1 MVFRA
6 RGNDILRNTEKQ
18 GNRVSTVKP
27 MLAAIMMSVIV
38 SGCTTVPLDTFS
50 LSTAAQPQTTAQRK
64 NVQILIPTPAALK
77 ALDSEN
83 IVVHSAP
90 GSISYLKGAQ
100 WGDRLT
106 NLVQAR
112 LVQAFEN
119 SGAVGGVG
127 RPGDGLAI
135 NYQVQAEIREFGIN
149 AATAPQSAV
158 IAMAI
163 RVLNDKTGEV
173 RATRIFSISKPVS
186 GVGNGAYIKAL
197 DTGFNQMSNDIVGWV
212 VSVI

>member
-1 MVFRA
+1 MLKS
-6 RGNDILRNTEKQ
+6 ILNYRLAVLGATALLA
-18 GNRVSTVKP
+18 GCASST
-27 MLAAIMMSVIV
+27 
-38 SGCTTVPLDTFS
+38 PLDTFS
-50 LSTAAQPQTTAQRK
+50 LSTTQVQVAQKRK
-64 NVQILIPTPAALK
+64 NVQILVPTPAALK

-83 IVVHSAP
+83 IVIHDAP
-90 GSISYLKGAQ
+90 GSITYLKGAQ

-119 SGAVGGVG
+119 SNAVGGVG

-135 NYQVQAEIREFGIN
+135 NYQVQADLRDFGIN
-149 AATAPQSAV
+149 ASSSPQTARIELAV
-158 IAMAI
+158 

-173 RATRIFSISKPVS
+173 RATRVFTSTVPVS
-186 GVGNGAYIKAL
+186 GAGNKAYIRAL
-197 DTGFNQMSNDIVGWV
+197 DAGFNDVTRQIVAWV

>member
-1 MVFRA
+1 MLKH
-6 RGNDILRNTEKQ
+6 ILNYKL
-18 GNRVSTVKP
+18 TVLGAAVL
-27 MLAAIMMSVIV
+27 LA
-38 SGCTTVPLDTFS
+38 GCTTTPLDTFS
-50 LSTAAQPQTTAQRK
+50 LSSSPQVQVSQKRK
-64 NVQILIPTPAALK
+64 NVQILVPTPAALK

-83 IVVHSAP
+83 IVIHDAP
-90 GSISYLKGAQ
+90 GSITYLKGAQ

-119 SGAVGGVG
+119 SNAVGGVG

-135 NYQVQAEIREFGIN
+135 NYQVQAELRDFGIN
-149 AATAPQSAV
+149 ASSSPQTAKIELAV
-158 IAMAI
+158 

-173 RATRIFSISKPVS
+173 RATRVFTSSVPVS
-186 GVGNGAYIKAL
+186 GAGNKAYIRAL
-197 DTGFNQMSNDIVGWV
+197 DAGFSDVTRQIVAWV

>member
-1 MVFRA
+1 MLKS
-6 RGNDILRNTEKQ
+6 ILNYR
-18 GNRVSTVKP
+18 
-27 MLAAIMMSVIV
+27 LAALGATALLA
-38 SGCTTVPLDTFS
+38 GCASSTPLDTFS
-50 LSTAAQPQTTAQRK
+50 LSTTQVQVAQKRK
-64 NVQILIPTPAALK
+64 NVQILVPTPAALK

-83 IVVHSAP
+83 IVIHDAP
-90 GSISYLKGAQ
+90 GSITYLKGAQ

-119 SGAVGGVG
+119 SNAVGGVG

-135 NYQVQAEIREFGIN
+135 NYQVQADLRDFGI
-149 AATAPQSAV
+149 TASSSPQTARIELAV
-158 IAMAI
+158 

-173 RATRIFSISKPVS
+173 RATRVFTSTAPVS
-186 GVGNGAYIKAL
+186 GAGNKAYIRAL
-197 DTGFNQMSNDIVGWV
+197 DAGFNDVTRQIVAWV

>member
-1 MVFRA
+1 MLKS
-6 RGNDILRNTEKQ
+6 ILNYRLAVLGVTALLA
-18 GNRVSTVKP
+18 GCASST
-27 MLAAIMMSVIV
+27 
-38 SGCTTVPLDTFS
+38 PLDTFS
-50 LSTAAQPQTTAQRK
+50 HSTTQVQVAKKRK
-64 NVQILIPTPAALK
+64 NVQILVPTPAALK

-83 IVVHSAP
+83 IVIHDAP
-90 GSISYLKGAQ
+90 GSITYLKGAQ

-119 SGAVGGVG
+119 SNAVGGVG

-135 NYQVQAEIREFGIN
+135 NYQVQADLRDFGI
-149 AATAPQSAV
+149 TASSSPQTARIELAV
-158 IAMAI
+158 

-173 RATRIFSISKPVS
+173 RATRVFTSTAPVS
-186 GVGNGAYIKAL
+186 GAGNKAYIRAL
-197 DTGFNQMSNDIVGWV
+197 DAGFNDVTRQIVAWV

>member
-1 MVFRA
+1 MLKH
-6 RGNDILRNTEKQ
+6 ILNYKL
-18 GNRVSTVKP
+18 TVLGAAVL
-27 MLAAIMMSVIV
+27 LA
-38 SGCTTVPLDTFS
+38 GCTTTPLDTFS
-50 LSTAAQPQTTAQRK
+50 LSSSPQVQVSQKRK
-64 NVQILIPTPAALK
+64 NVQILVPTPAALK

-83 IVVHSAP
+83 IVIHDAP
-90 GSISYLKGAQ
+90 GSITYLKGAQ

-119 SGAVGGVG
+119 SNAVGGVG

-135 NYQVQAEIREFGIN
+135 NYQVQAELRDFGIN
-149 AATAPQSAV
+149 ASSSPQTAKIELAV
-158 IAMAI
+158 

-173 RATRIFSISKPVS
+173 RATRVFTSSAPVS
-186 GVGNGAYIKAL
+186 GAGNKAYIRAL
-197 DTGFNQMSNDIVGWV
+197 DAGFSDVTRQVVAWV

>member
-1 MVFRA
+1 MLKHIVEYRPTFKWA
-6 RGNDILRNTEKQ
+6 TLGLVALVA
-18 GNRVSTVKP
+18 GCAST
-27 MLAAIMMSVIV
+27 
-38 SGCTTVPLDTFS
+38 TPLDTFS
-50 LSTAAQPQTTAQRK
+50 LSSSPQVQVAQKRK
-64 NVQILIPTPAALK
+64 NVQILVPTPAALK

-83 IVVHSAP
+83 IVVHNMP
-90 GSISYLKGAQ
+90 GSITYLKGAQ

-119 SGAVGGVG
+119 SNAVGGVG

-135 NYQVQAEIREFGIN
+135 NYQVQVDLRDFGIN
-149 AATAPQSAV
+149 ASTSPQTSKIEIAV
-158 IAMAI
+158 

-173 RATRIFSISKPVS
+173 RATRVFSSTAPVR
-186 GVGNGAYIKAL
+186 GAGNNAYVRAL
-197 DTGFNQMSNDIVGWV
+197 DAGFSDVTKQIVAWV

>member
-1 MVFRA
+1 MLKH
-6 RGNDILRNTEKQ
+6 ILNYKLTIF
-18 GNRVSTVKP
+18 GAAVL
-27 MLAAIMMSVIV
+27 LA
-38 SGCTTVPLDTFS
+38 GCTTTPLDTFS
-50 LSTAAQPQTTAQRK
+50 LSSSPQVQVSQKRK
-64 NVQILIPTPAALK
+64 NVQILVPTPAALK

-83 IVVHSAP
+83 IVIHDAP
-90 GSISYLKGAQ
+90 GSITYLKGAQ

-119 SGAVGGVG
+119 SNAVGGVG

-135 NYQVQAEIREFGIN
+135 NYQVQAELRDFGIN
-149 AATAPQSAV
+149 ASSSPQTAK
-158 IAMAI
+158 IELAI

-173 RATRIFSISKPVS
+173 RATRVFTSSAPVS
-186 GVGNGAYIKAL
+186 GAGNKAYIRAL
-197 DTGFNQMSNDIVGWV
+197 DAGFSDVTRQIVAWV

>member
-1 MVFRA
+1 MLKH
-6 RGNDILRNTEKQ
+6 ILNYKL
-18 GNRVSTVKP
+18 TVLGAAVL
-27 MLAAIMMSVIV
+27 LA
-38 SGCTTVPLDTFS
+38 GCTTTPLDTFS
-50 LSTAAQPQTTAQRK
+50 LSSSPQVQVSQKRK
-64 NVQILIPTPAALK
+64 NVQILVPTPAALK

-83 IVVHSAP
+83 IVIHDAP
-90 GSISYLKGAQ
+90 SSITYLKGAQ

-119 SGAVGGVG
+119 SNAVGGVG

-135 NYQVQAEIREFGIN
+135 NYQVQAELRDFGIN
-149 AATAPQSAV
+149 ASSSPQTAKIELAV
-158 IAMAI
+158 

-173 RATRIFSISKPVS
+173 RATRVFTSSAPVS
-186 GVGNGAYIKAL
+186 GAGNKAYIRAL
-197 DTGFNQMSNDIVGWV
+197 DAGFSDLTRQIVAWV

>member
-1 MVFRA
+1 MLKS
-6 RGNDILRNTEKQ
+6 ILNYRLAVLGVTALLA
-18 GNRVSTVKP
+18 GCASST
-27 MLAAIMMSVIV
+27 
-38 SGCTTVPLDTFS
+38 PLDTFS
-50 LSTAAQPQTTAQRK
+50 LSTTQVQVAQKRK
-64 NVQILIPTPAALK
+64 NVQILVPTPAALK

-83 IVVHSAP
+83 IVIHDAP
-90 GSISYLKGAQ
+90 GSITYLKGAQ

-119 SGAVGGVG
+119 SNAVGGVG

-135 NYQVQAEIREFGIN
+135 NYQVQADLRDFGI
-149 AATAPQSAV
+149 TASSSPQTARIELAV
-158 IAMAI
+158 

-173 RATRIFSISKPVS
+173 RATRVFTSTAPVS
-186 GVGNGAYIKAL
+186 GAGNKAYIRAL
-197 DTGFNQMSNDIVGWV
+197 DAGFNDVTRQIVAWV

>member
-1 MVFRA
+1 MLKS
-6 RGNDILRNTEKQ
+6 ILNYRLAVLGVTALLA
-18 GNRVSTVKP
+18 GCASST
-27 MLAAIMMSVIV
+27 
-38 SGCTTVPLDTFS
+38 PLDTFS
-50 LSTAAQPQTTAQRK
+50 LSTTQVQVAQKRK
-64 NVQILIPTPAALK
+64 NVQILVPTPAALK

-83 IVVHSAP
+83 IVIHDAP
-90 GSISYLKGAQ
+90 GSITYLKGAQ

-119 SGAVGGVG
+119 SNAVGGVG

-135 NYQVQAEIREFGIN
+135 NYQVQADLRDFGI
-149 AATAPQSAV
+149 TASSSPQTARIELAV
-158 IAMAI
+158 

-173 RATRIFSISKPVS
+173 RATRVFTSAAPVS
-186 GVGNGAYIKAL
+186 GAGNKAYIRAL
-197 DTGFNQMSNDIVGWV
+197 DAGFNDVTRQIVAWV

>member
-1 MVFRA
+1 MLKS
-6 RGNDILRNTEKQ
+6 ILNYR
-18 GNRVSTVKP
+18 
-27 MLAAIMMSVIV
+27 LAALGVTALLA
-38 SGCTTVPLDTFS
+38 GCASSTPLDTFS
-50 LSTAAQPQTTAQRK
+50 LSTIQVQVAQKRK
-64 NVQILIPTPAALK
+64 NVQILVPTPAALK

-83 IVVHSAP
+83 IVIHDAP
-90 GSISYLKGAQ
+90 GSITYLKGAQ

-119 SGAVGGVG
+119 SNAVGGVG

-135 NYQVQAEIREFGIN
+135 NYQVQADLRDFGI
-149 AATAPQSAV
+149 TASSSPQTARIELAV
-158 IAMAI
+158 

-173 RATRIFSISKPVS
+173 RATRVFTSTAPVS
-186 GVGNGAYIKAL
+186 GAGNKAYIRAL
-197 DTGFNQMSNDIVGWV
+197 DAGFNDVTRQIVAWV

>member
-1 MVFRA
+1 MLKH
-6 RGNDILRNTEKQ
+6 ILNYKL
-18 GNRVSTVKP
+18 TVLGAAVL
-27 MLAAIMMSVIV
+27 LA
-38 SGCTTVPLDTFS
+38 GCTTTPLDTFS
-50 LSTAAQPQTTAQRK
+50 LNSSPQVQVSQKRK
-64 NVQILIPTPAALK
+64 NVQILVPTPAALK

-83 IVVHSAP
+83 IVIHDAP
-90 GSISYLKGAQ
+90 GSITYLKGAQ

-119 SGAVGGVG
+119 SNAVGGVG

-135 NYQVQAEIREFGIN
+135 NYQVQAELRDFGIN
-149 AATAPQSAV
+149 ASSSPQTAKIELAV
-158 IAMAI
+158 

-173 RATRIFSISKPVS
+173 RATRVFTSSAPVS
-186 GVGNGAYIKAL
+186 GAGNKAYIRAL
-197 DTGFNQMSNDIVGWV
+197 DAGFSDVTRQIVAWV

>member
-1 MVFRA
+1 MLKF
-6 RGNDILRNTEKQ
+6 ILNYRLAVLGATALLA
-18 GNRVSTVKP
+18 GCASST
-27 MLAAIMMSVIV
+27 
-38 SGCTTVPLDTFS
+38 PLDTFS
-50 LSTAAQPQTTAQRK
+50 LSTTQVQVSQKRK
-64 NVQILIPTPAALK
+64 NVQILVPTPAALK

-83 IVVHSAP
+83 IVIHDAP
-90 GSISYLKGAQ
+90 GSITYLKGAQ

-119 SGAVGGVG
+119 SNAVGGVG

-135 NYQVQAEIREFGIN
+135 NYQVQADLRDFGI
-149 AATAPQSAV
+149 TASSSPQTARIELAV
-158 IAMAI
+158 

-173 RATRIFSISKPVS
+173 RATRVFTSTAPVS
-186 GVGNGAYIKAL
+186 GAGNKAYIRAL
-197 DTGFNQMSNDIVGWV
+197 DAGFNDVTRQIVAWV

>member
-1 MVFRA
+1 
-6 RGNDILRNTEKQ
+6 
-18 GNRVSTVKP
+18 
-27 MLAAIMMSVIV
+27 MLKLNSRMTLLGLVALLA
-38 SGCTTVPLDTFS
+38 GCTSVPLDTYS
-50 LSTAAQPQTTAQRK
+50 LSTVPQMQVAKKRK
-64 NVQILIPTPAALK
+64 NVQILVPTPAALK

-83 IVVHSAP
+83 IVVHNAP
-90 GSISYLKGAQ
+90 GSITYLKGAQ

-119 SGAVGGVG
+119 SNAIGGVG

-135 NYQVQAEIREFGIN
+135 NYQVQVELRQFGIN
-149 AATAPQSAV
+149 AASSPQTGVVELAV
-158 IAMAI
+158 

-173 RATRIFSISKPVS
+173 RAMRVFSATAPV
-186 GVGNGAYIKAL
+186 GGAGNNAYIRAL
-197 DTGFNQMSNDIVGWV
+197 DAGFNNVTKQIVSWV

>member
-1 MVFRA
+1 MLKS
-6 RGNDILRNTEKQ
+6 ILNYK
-18 GNRVSTVKP
+18 
-27 MLAAIMMSVIV
+27 LAALGVAALLA
-38 SGCTTVPLDTFS
+38 GCASSTPLDTFS
-50 LSTAAQPQTTAQRK
+50 LSTSQVQMAQKRK
-64 NVQILIPTPAALK
+64 NVQILVPTPAALK

-83 IVVHSAP
+83 IVIHDAP
-90 GSISYLKGAQ
+90 GSITYLKGAQ

-119 SGAVGGVG
+119 SNAVGGVG

-135 NYQVQAEIREFGIN
+135 NYQVQADLRDFGIV
-149 AATAPQSAV
+149 ASSSPQTARIELAV
-158 IAMAI
+158 

-173 RATRIFSISKPVS
+173 RATRVFTASAPVS
-186 GVGNGAYIKAL
+186 GAGNKAYIRAL
-197 DTGFNQMSNDIVGWV
+197 DAGFSDVTRQIVAWV

>member
-1 MVFRA
+1 MLKH
-6 RGNDILRNTEKQ
+6 ILNYKL
-18 GNRVSTVKP
+18 TVLGAAVL
-27 MLAAIMMSVIV
+27 LA
-38 SGCTTVPLDTFS
+38 GCTTTPLDTFN
-50 LSTAAQPQTTAQRK
+50 LSSSPQVQVSQKRK
-64 NVQILIPTPAALK
+64 NVQILVPTPAALK

-83 IVVHSAP
+83 IVIHDAP
-90 GSISYLKGAQ
+90 GSITYLKGAQ

-119 SGAVGGVG
+119 SNAVGGVG

-135 NYQVQAEIREFGIN
+135 NYQVQAELRDFGIN
-149 AATAPQSAV
+149 ASSSPQTAKIELAV
-158 IAMAI
+158 

-173 RATRIFSISKPVS
+173 RATRVFTSSAPVS
-186 GVGNGAYIKAL
+186 GAGNKAYIRAL
-197 DTGFNQMSNDIVGWV
+197 DAGFSDVTRQIVAWV

>member
-1 MVFRA
+1 MLKH
-6 RGNDILRNTEKQ
+6 ILNYKL
-18 GNRVSTVKP
+18 TVLGAAVL
-27 MLAAIMMSVIV
+27 LA
-38 SGCTTVPLDTFS
+38 GCTTTPLDTFS
-50 LSTAAQPQTTAQRK
+50 LSSSPQVQVSQKRK
-64 NVQILIPTPAALK
+64 NVQILVPTPAALK

-83 IVVHSAP
+83 IVIHDAP
-90 GSISYLKGAQ
+90 GSITYLKGAQ

-119 SGAVGGVG
+119 SNAVGGVG

-135 NYQVQAEIREFGIN
+135 NYQVQAELRDFGIN
-149 AATAPQSAV
+149 ASSSPQTAKIELAV
-158 IAMAI
+158 

-173 RATRIFSISKPVS
+173 RATRVFTSSAPVS
-186 GVGNGAYIKAL
+186 GAGNKAYIRAL
-197 DTGFNQMSNDIVGWV
+197 DVGFSDVTRQIVAWV

>member
-1 MVFRA
+1 MLKH
-6 RGNDILRNTEKQ
+6 ILNYKL
-18 GNRVSTVKP
+18 TVLGAAVL
-27 MLAAIMMSVIV
+27 LA
-38 SGCTTVPLDTFS
+38 GCTTTPLDTFS
-50 LSTAAQPQTTAQRK
+50 LSSSPQVQVSQKRK
-64 NVQILIPTPAALK
+64 NVQILVPTPAALK

-83 IVVHSAP
+83 IVNHDAP
-90 GSISYLKGAQ
+90 GSITYLKGAQ

-119 SGAVGGVG
+119 SNAVGGVG

-135 NYQVQAEIREFGIN
+135 NYQVQAELRDFGIN
-149 AATAPQSAV
+149 ASSSPQTAKIELAV
-158 IAMAI
+158 

-173 RATRIFSISKPVS
+173 RATRVFTSSAPVS
-186 GVGNGAYIKAL
+186 GAGNKAYIRAL
-197 DTGFNQMSNDIVGWV
+197 DAGFSDVTRQIVAWV

>member
-1 MVFRA
+1 MLKS
-6 RGNDILRNTEKQ
+6 ILNYRLAVLGATALLT
-18 GNRVSTVKP
+18 GCASST
-27 MLAAIMMSVIV
+27 
-38 SGCTTVPLDTFS
+38 PLDTFS
-50 LSTAAQPQTTAQRK
+50 LSTTQVQVAQKRK
-64 NVQILIPTPAALK
+64 NVQILVPTPAALK

-83 IVVHSAP
+83 IVIHDAP
-90 GSISYLKGAQ
+90 GSITYLKGAQ

-119 SGAVGGVG
+119 SNAVGGVG

-135 NYQVQAEIREFGIN
+135 NYQVQADLRDFGIN
-149 AATAPQSAV
+149 ASSSPQTARIELAV
-158 IAMAI
+158 

-173 RATRIFSISKPVS
+173 RATRVFTSTAPVS
-186 GVGNGAYIKAL
+186 GAGNKAYIRAL
-197 DTGFNQMSNDIVGWV
+197 DAGFNDATRQIVAWV

>member
-1 MVFRA
+1 MLKS
-6 RGNDILRNTEKQ
+6 ILNYK
-18 GNRVSTVKP
+18 
-27 MLAAIMMSVIV
+27 LAALGVTALLV
-38 SGCTTVPLDTFS
+38 GCASSTPLDTFS
-50 LSTAAQPQTTAQRK
+50 LSTSQVQVAQKRK
-64 NVQILIPTPAALK
+64 NVQILVPTPAALK

-83 IVVHSAP
+83 IVIHDAP
-90 GSISYLKGAQ
+90 SSITYLKGAQ

-119 SGAVGGVG
+119 SDAVGGVG

-135 NYQVQAEIREFGIN
+135 NYQVQADLRDFGIN
-149 AATAPQSAV
+149 ASSSPQTARIELAV
-158 IAMAI
+158 

-173 RATRIFSISKPVS
+173 RATRVFTSTAPVS
-186 GVGNGAYIKAL
+186 GVGNKAYIRAL
-197 DTGFNQMSNDIVGWV
+197 DAGFNDVTRQIVAWV

>member
-1 MVFRA
+1 MLKH
-6 RGNDILRNTEKQ
+6 ILNYKL
-18 GNRVSTVKP
+18 TVLGAAVL
-27 MLAAIMMSVIV
+27 LA
-38 SGCTTVPLDTFS
+38 GCTTTPLDTFS
-50 LSTAAQPQTTAQRK
+50 LSSSPQVQVSQKRK
-64 NVQILIPTPAALK
+64 NVQILVPTPAALK

-83 IVVHSAP
+83 IVIHDAP
-90 GSISYLKGAQ
+90 GSITYLKGAQ

-119 SGAVGGVG
+119 SNAVGGVG

-135 NYQVQAEIREFGIN
+135 NYQVQAELRDFGIN
-149 AATAPQSAV
+149 ASSSPQTAKIELAV
-158 IAMAI
+158 

-173 RATRIFSISKPVS
+173 RATRVFTSSAPIS
-186 GVGNGAYIKAL
+186 GAGNKAYIRAL
-197 DTGFNQMSNDIVGWV
+197 DAGFSDVTRQIVAWV

>member
-1 MVFRA
+1 MLKS
-6 RGNDILRNTEKQ
+6 ILNYK
-18 GNRVSTVKP
+18 
-27 MLAAIMMSVIV
+27 LAALGVTALLV
-38 SGCTTVPLDTFS
+38 GCASSTPLDTFS
-50 LSTAAQPQTTAQRK
+50 LSTSQVQVVQKRK
-64 NVQILIPTPAALK
+64 NVQILVPTPAALK

-83 IVVHSAP
+83 IVIHDAP
-90 GSISYLKGAQ
+90 GSITYLKGAQ

-119 SGAVGGVG
+119 SNAVGGVG

-135 NYQVQAEIREFGIN
+135 NYQVQADLRDFGIN
-149 AATAPQSAV
+149 ASSSPQTARIELAV
-158 IAMAI
+158 

-173 RATRIFSISKPVS
+173 RATRVFTSTAPVS
-186 GVGNGAYIKAL
+186 GAGNKAYIRAL
-197 DTGFNQMSNDIVGWV
+197 DAGFNDVTRQIVAWV

>member
-1 MVFRA
+1 MNLYSPKLRFVSNSLKFRFA
-6 RGNDILRNTEKQ
+6 GL
-18 GNRVSTVKP
+18 GLVVL
-27 MLAAIMMSVIV
+27 LA
-38 SGCTTVPLDTFS
+38 GCTSTTPLDTFS
-50 LSTAAQPQTTAQRK
+50 LSSSPQVQIAQQRK
-64 NVQILIPTPAALK
+64 NVQILVPTPAALK

-83 IVVHSAP
+83 IVVHNAP
-90 GSISYLKGAQ
+90 GSITYLKGAQ

-119 SGAVGGVG
+119 SNAVGGVG

-135 NYQVQAEIREFGIN
+135 NYQVQAELRDFGIN
-149 AATAPQSAV
+149 ASSSPQSAKIELAV
-158 IAMAI
+158 

-173 RATRIFSISKPVS
+173 RSTRIFTATAPVS
-186 GVGNGAYIKAL
+186 GAGNQAYIRAL
-197 DTGFNQMSNDIVGWV
+197 DAGFADVTKQIVAWV

>member
-1 MVFRA
+1 
-6 RGNDILRNTEKQ
+6 
-18 GNRVSTVKP
+18 
-27 MLAAIMMSVIV
+27 MLKHLVEYRPTLKWDALGKWGTLGLVALVA
-38 SGCTTVPLDTFS
+38 GCGTTTPLDTFS
-50 LSTAAQPQTTAQRK
+50 LSASPQVEVAQKRK
-64 NVQILIPTPAALK
+64 NVQILVPTPAALK

-83 IVVHSAP
+83 IVVHNMP
-90 GSISYLKGAQ
+90 GSITYLKGAQ

-119 SGAVGGVG
+119 SNAVGGVG

-135 NYQVQAEIREFGIN
+135 NYQVQVDLRDFGIN
-149 AATAPQSAV
+149 ASTSPQTSKIEIAV
-158 IAMAI
+158 

-173 RATRIFSISKPVS
+173 RATRVFSSTAPVS
-186 GVGNGAYIKAL
+186 GAGNNAYVRAL
-197 DTGFNQMSNDIVGWV
+197 DAGFSDVTKQIVAWV

>member
-1 MVFRA
+1 MLKS
-6 RGNDILRNTEKQ
+6 ILNYK
-18 GNRVSTVKP
+18 
-27 MLAAIMMSVIV
+27 LAALGVTALLV
-38 SGCTTVPLDTFS
+38 GCASSTPLDTFS
-50 LSTAAQPQTTAQRK
+50 LSTSQVQVAQKRK
-64 NVQILIPTPAALK
+64 NVQILVPTPAALK

-83 IVVHSAP
+83 IVIHDAP
-90 GSISYLKGAQ
+90 GSITYLKGAQ

-119 SGAVGGVG
+119 SDAVGGVG

-135 NYQVQAEIREFGIN
+135 NYQVQADLRDFGIN
-149 AATAPQSAV
+149 ASSSPQTARIELAV
-158 IAMAI
+158 

-173 RATRIFSISKPVS
+173 RATRVFTSTAPVS
-186 GVGNGAYIKAL
+186 GAGNKAYIRAL
-197 DTGFNQMSNDIVGWV
+197 DAGFNDVTRQIVAWV

>member
-1 MVFRA
+1 MLKLNSRIAVMGLA
-6 RGNDILRNTEKQ
+6 VLMAGCA
-18 GNRVSTVKP
+18 ST
-27 MLAAIMMSVIV
+27 
-38 SGCTTVPLDTFS
+38 TPLDTFS
-50 LSTAAQPQTTAQRK
+50 LSTAPQMQLAQKRK
-64 NVQILIPTPAALK
+64 NVQILVPTPAALK

-83 IVVHSAP
+83 IVVHNMP
-90 GSISYLKGAQ
+90 GSITYLKGAQ

-119 SGAVGGVG
+119 SNAIGGVG

-135 NYQVQAEIREFGIN
+135 NYQVQVDLRDFGIN
-149 AATAPQSAV
+149 ASSSPQTAKVELAV
-158 IAMAI
+158 

-173 RATRIFSISKPVS
+173 RATRVFSASAPVS
-186 GVGNGAYIKAL
+186 GAGNNAYVRAL
-197 DTGFNQMSNDIVGWV
+197 DAGFSDVTKQIVSWV

>member
-1 MVFRA
+1 MLKS
-6 RGNDILRNTEKQ
+6 ILNYKFVALGVTALLA
-18 GNRVSTVKP
+18 GCAST
-27 MLAAIMMSVIV
+27 
-38 SGCTTVPLDTFS
+38 TPLDTFS
-50 LSTAAQPQTTAQRK
+50 LSTASQVQVMQKRK
-64 NVQILIPTPAALK
+64 NVQILVPTPAALK

-83 IVVHSAP
+83 IVIHDAP
-90 GSISYLKGAQ
+90 GSITYLKGAQ

-119 SGAVGGVG
+119 SKAVGGVG

-135 NYQVQAEIREFGIN
+135 NYQVQADLRDFGIN
-149 AATAPQSAV
+149 AYSSPQTARIELAV
-158 IAMAI
+158 

-173 RATRIFSISKPVS
+173 RATRVFTASAPVS
-186 GVGNGAYIKAL
+186 GAGNKAYIRAL
-197 DTGFNQMSNDIVGWV
+197 DASFSDVTGQIVAWV

>member
-1 MVFRA
+1 MLKH
-6 RGNDILRNTEKQ
+6 I
-18 GNRVSTVKP
+18 VKYK
-27 MLAAIMMSVIV
+27 LAALGTVLLL
-38 SGCTTVPLDTFS
+38 SGCASTTPLDTFS
-50 LSTAAQPQTTAQRK
+50 LGSAPQVQVAQKRK
-64 NVQILIPTPAALK
+64 NVQILVPTPAALK

-83 IVVHSAP
+83 IVIHDAP
-90 GSISYLKGAQ
+90 GSITYLKGAQ

-119 SGAVGGVG
+119 SKAVGGVG

-135 NYQVQAEIREFGIN
+135 NYQVQADLRDFGIN
-149 AATAPQSAV
+149 AASSPQTAKIELAV
-158 IAMAI
+158 

-173 RATRIFSISKPVS
+173 RATRVFTSSAPVS
-186 GVGNGAYIKAL
+186 GAGNKAYIRAL
-197 DTGFNQMSNDIVGWV
+197 DAGFSDVTGQIVAWV

>member
-1 MVFRA
+1 MLKS
-6 RGNDILRNTEKQ
+6 ILNYRLAVLGATALLA
-18 GNRVSTVKP
+18 GCASST
-27 MLAAIMMSVIV
+27 
-38 SGCTTVPLDTFS
+38 PLDTFS
-50 LSTAAQPQTTAQRK
+50 LSTTQVQVAQKRK
-64 NVQILIPTPAALK
+64 NVQILVPTPAALK

-83 IVVHSAP
+83 IVIHDAP
-90 GSISYLKGAQ
+90 GSITYLKGAQ

-119 SGAVGGVG
+119 SNALGGVG

-135 NYQVQAEIREFGIN
+135 NYQVQADLRDFGI
-149 AATAPQSAV
+149 TASSSPQTARIELAV
-158 IAMAI
+158 

-173 RATRIFSISKPVS
+173 RATRVFTSTAPVS
-186 GVGNGAYIKAL
+186 GAGNKAYIRAL
-197 DTGFNQMSNDIVGWV
+197 DAGFNDVTRQIVAWV

>member
-1 MVFRA
+1 MLKS
-6 RGNDILRNTEKQ
+6 ILNYRLAVLGATALLA
-18 GNRVSTVKP
+18 GCASST
-27 MLAAIMMSVIV
+27 
-38 SGCTTVPLDTFS
+38 PLDTFS
-50 LSTAAQPQTTAQRK
+50 LSTTQVQVAQKRK
-64 NVQILIPTPAALK
+64 NVQILVPTPAALK

-83 IVVHSAP
+83 IVIHDAP
-90 GSISYLKGAQ
+90 GSITYLKGAQ

-119 SGAVGGVG
+119 SNAVGGVG

-135 NYQVQAEIREFGIN
+135 NYQVQADLRDFGI
-149 AATAPQSAV
+149 TASSSPQTARIELAV
-158 IAMAI
+158 

-173 RATRIFSISKPVS
+173 RATRVFTSTAPVS
-186 GVGNGAYIKAL
+186 GAGNKAYIRAL
-197 DTGFNQMSNDIVGWV
+197 DAGFNDVTRQIVAWV

>member
-1 MVFRA
+1 MLKS
-6 RGNDILRNTEKQ
+6 ILNYR
-18 GNRVSTVKP
+18 
-27 MLAAIMMSVIV
+27 LAALGVTAILA
-38 SGCTTVPLDTFS
+38 GCASSTPLDTFS
-50 LSTAAQPQTTAQRK
+50 LSTTQVQVAQKRK
-64 NVQILIPTPAALK
+64 NVQILVPTPAALK

-83 IVVHSAP
+83 IVIHDAP
-90 GSISYLKGAQ
+90 GSITYLKGAQ

-119 SGAVGGVG
+119 SNAVGGVG

-135 NYQVQAEIREFGIN
+135 NYQVQADLRDFGI
-149 AATAPQSAV
+149 TASSSPQTARIELAV
-158 IAMAI
+158 

-173 RATRIFSISKPVS
+173 RATRVFTSTAPVS
-186 GVGNGAYIKAL
+186 GAGNKAYIRAL
-197 DTGFNQMSNDIVGWV
+197 DAGFNDVTRQIVAWV